1 VIQKRNWRW
10 LLRWESLLAVILVI
24 VTAVNIQMSEH
35 YLGVHNFVNLFQLSI
50 EKIILALI
58 TTFIII
64 NAEIDLSIAS
74 LMGLGACLFAWLYNK
89 GVPAEEAILI
99 ALATGAV
106 CGAFNGF
113 WIAYAGLPSLV
124 VTLAGLI
131 MFRGAARILLED
143 RSIGLFPQWFNDLGQ
158 PDFIGPLSFGIVVFV
173 IMFVVCLIVLHFTA
187 FGRYVYIIGNN
198 RHAARYA
205 GIKVRR
211 TKMILFTLSGLVASL
226 SGLLLAARLGTV
238 RANVAEDF
246 ELDIITMV
254 LLGGVSIFGGTG
266 TLVGVVLSI
275 LVVLNLRNGMS
286 LANYSGN
293 IQTSVVGVLL
303 IASVLLPNLFR
314 NARRWQAF
322 GFRSQDKMSGDEEG
336 SQEYQPTKQ
345 TDTMETIT
353 NS

>member
-1 VIQKRNWRW
+1 MRRKRDWQG
-10 LLRWESLLAVILVI
+10 LLRWESLLAVILAVVI
-24 VTAVNIQMSEH
+24 VVNIQMSEH
-35 YLGVHNFVNLFQLSI
+35 YLGVDNFVNLFHLSI
-50 EKIILALI
+50 EKIIVALI
-58 TTFIII
+58 MTFIII
-64 NAEIDLSIAS
+64 NAEIDLSVAS
-74 LMGLGACLFAWLYNK
+74 LMGLSACLFAWLYHE
-89 GVPAEEAILI
+89 GVPAEGAILI
-99 ALATGAV
+99 ALATGTI

-143 RSIGLFPQWFNDLGQ
+143 RSIGLFPQWYNDLGQ
-158 PDFIGPLSFGIVVFV
+158 PDLVGPLSFGLIVFA
-173 IMFVVCLIVLHFTA
+173 ILFVVCLIVLHFTA

-198 RHAARYA
+198 RQAARYA
-205 GIKVRR
+205 GIRVRR
-211 TKMILFTLSGLVASL
+211 TKMILFTGSGLVSSL
-226 SGLLLAARLGTV
+226 GGLLLAARLGTV
-238 RANVAEDF
+238 RANVAEEF

-266 TLVGVVLSI
+266 TLVGVGLSI

-286 LANYSGN
+286 LAHYSGN

-314 NARRWQAF
+314 DVRRWPVLS
-322 GFRSQDKMSGDEEG
+322 FRSRHTTSGDEEET
-336 SQEYQPTKQ
+336 QQ
-345 TDTMETIT
+345 TDTVGSIA

>member
-1 VIQKRNWRW
+1 
-10 LLRWESLLAVILVI
+10 
-24 VTAVNIQMSEH
+24 
-35 YLGVHNFVNLFQLSI
+35 
-50 EKIILALI
+50 
-58 TTFIII
+58 
-64 NAEIDLSIAS
+64 
-74 LMGLGACLFAWLYNK
+74 
-89 GVPAEEAILI
+89 
-99 ALATGAV
+99 
-106 CGAFNGF
+106 
-113 WIAYAGLPSLV
+113 
-124 VTLAGLI
+124 
-131 MFRGAARILLED
+131 
-143 RSIGLFPQWFNDLGQ
+143 
-158 PDFIGPLSFGIVVFV
+158 
-173 IMFVVCLIVLHFTA
+173 VLHFTA

-211 TKMILFTLSGLVASL
+211 TKMILFTMSGLVSSL

-238 RANVAEDF
+238 RANVAEEF

-266 TLVGVVLSI
+266 TLIGVGLSI

-314 NARRWQAF
+314 NARRWQQF
-322 GFRSQDKMSGDEEG
+322 SFRPRDTMSENEEET
-336 SQEYQPTKQ
+336 QETQQ
-345 TDTMETIT
+345 TDTIGTIT

>member
-1 VIQKRNWRW
+1 MIQKRDWRW
-10 LLRWESLLAVILVI
+10 LIRWESLLAVILAMVI
-24 VTAVNIQMSEH
+24 VVNVQMSDH
-35 YLGVHNFVNLFQLSI
+35 YLGVNNFVNLFQLSI

-58 TTFIII
+58 MAFIII
-64 NAEIDLSIAS
+64 NAEIDLSVAS
-74 LMGLGACLFAWLYNK
+74 MMGLGACLFAWLYNES
-89 GVPAEEAILI
+89 VPAGGAVLI
-99 ALATGAV
+99 ALAAGAI

-143 RSIGLFPQWFNDLGQ
+143 RSIGLFPHWFNKLGQ
-158 PDFIGPLSFGIVVFV
+158 PNLVGSLSFGIIVFI
-173 IMFVVCLIVLHFTA
+173 IMFVLCLIVLHFTA

-211 TKMILFTLSGLVASL
+211 TKMILFTLSGVVSSL

-238 RANVAEDF
+238 RANVAEEF

-266 TLVGVVLSI
+266 TLIGVGLSI

-286 LANYSGN
+286 LAHYSGN

-303 IASVLLPNLFR
+303 IASVLLPNLMR
-314 NARRWQAF
+314 DARRWQTF
-322 GFRSQDKMSGDEEG
+322 SFRPQGIMSTDEE
-336 SQEYQPTKQ
+336 EKQ
-345 TDTMETIT
+345 
-353 NS
+353 

>member
-1 VIQKRNWRW
+1 MLRNQNWRRF
-10 LLRWESLLAVILVI
+10 LRWESLLAVILVI
-24 VTAVNIQMSEH
+24 VTVVNIRMSSH
-35 YLGVHNFVNLFQLSI
+35 YLGVDNFVNLFQLSI

-58 TTFIII
+58 TAFVII

-74 LMGLGACLFAWLYNK
+74 LMGLSACLFAWLYDR
-89 GVPAEEAILI
+89 GAPAEGAILI

-124 VTLAGLI
+124 VTLAGLV

-143 RSIGLFPQWFNDLGQ
+143 HSIGLFPQWFNDLGQ
-158 PDFIGPLSFGIVVFV
+158 PDYIGPVSFGIVVFAILFV
-173 IMFVVCLIVLHFTA
+173 ICLVVLHFTA

-198 RHAARYA
+198 RNAARYA
-205 GIKVRR
+205 GIKVQRI
-211 TKMILFTLSGLVASL
+211 KMMLFVMSGLVSSL
-226 SGLLLAARLGTV
+226 GGLLLAARLGTV
-238 RANVAEDF
+238 RANVAEEF

-266 TLVGVVLSI
+266 TLVGVGLSI

-286 LANYSGN
+286 LAHYSGN

-303 IASVLLPNLFR
+303 IASVLLPNLMR
-314 NARRWQAF
+314 DARRLRRWQALR
-322 GFRSQDKMSGDEEG
+322 FRPQEIVSEDEE
-336 SQEYQPTKQ
+336 EARQ
-345 TDTMETIT
+345 TETVGPNPIA

>member
-1 VIQKRNWRW
+1 MTQKRDWRW
-10 LLRWESLLAVILVI
+10 LLRWETLLAVILAIVI
-24 VTAVNIQMSEH
+24 VANIQMSEH
-35 YLGVHNFVNLFQLSI
+35 YLGVDNFVNLFQLSI

-58 TTFIII
+58 TAFVII

-74 LMGLGACLFAWLYNK
+74 LMGLGACLFAWLYNQ
-89 GVPAEEAILI
+89 GVPAESAILI
-99 ALATGAV
+99 ALAAGAL
-106 CGAFNGF
+106 CGAFNGL
-113 WIAYAGLPSLV
+113 WIAFAGLPSLV
-124 VTLAGLI
+124 VTLAGLV

-158 PDFIGPLSFGIVVFV
+158 PDLVGPLSFGIIVFV
-173 IMFVVCLIVLHFTA
+173 ILFVVCLIVLHFTA

-211 TKMILFTLSGLVASL
+211 TKMILFTMSGLVSSL

-238 RANVAEDF
+238 RANVAEEF

-266 TLVGVVLSI
+266 TLIGVGLSI

-314 NARRWQAF
+314 NARRWQQF
-322 GFRSQDKMSGDEEG
+322 SFRPRDTMSENEEET
-336 SQEYQPTKQ
+336 QETQQ
-345 TDTMETIT
+345 TDTIGTIT

>member
-1 VIQKRNWRW
+1 VSLKWNWRW
-10 LLRWESLLAVILVI
+10 LLRWESLLGVILVI
-24 VTAVNIQMSEH
+24 VTVANIRMSEH
-35 YLGVHNFVNLFQLSI
+35 YLGVDNFVNLFQLSI
-50 EKIILALI
+50 EKVILALI
-58 TTFIII
+58 TAFVII

-74 LMGLGACLFAWLYNK
+74 LMGLSACLFAWLYNQ
-89 GVPAEEAILI
+89 GVPAEGAVVI

-124 VTLAGLI
+124 VTLAGLV
-131 MFRGAARILLED
+131 MFRGMARILLED
-143 RSIGLFPQWFNDLGQ
+143 RSVGLFPHWFNNLGQ
-158 PDFIGPLSFGIVVFV
+158 PHFIGPLSFGIIVFA

-198 RHAARYA
+198 RHAARFA

-211 TKMILFTLSGLVASL
+211 TKMILFIMSGLVSSL

-238 RANVAEDF
+238 RANVAEEF

-266 TLVGVVLSI
+266 TLVGVMLSI

-314 NARRWQAF
+314 EARRWRIF
-322 GFRSQDKMSGDEEG
+322 SFRPQETISEDEEG
-336 SQEYQPTKQ
+336 SIENQQ
-345 TDTMETIT
+345 TDTVGPIA
-353 NS
+353 NP

>member
-1 VIQKRNWRW
+1 VILKRNWRW
-10 LLRWESLLAVILVI
+10 LLRWESLLAVILAMVI
-24 VTAVNIQMSEH
+24 VANIQMSEH
-35 YLGVHNFVNLFQLSI
+35 YLGVDNFVNLFQLSI
-50 EKIILALI
+50 EKVILALI
-58 TTFIII
+58 TAFVII

-74 LMGLGACLFAWLYNK
+74 LMGLSACLFAWLYNQD
-89 GVPAEEAILI
+89 VPAEGAVVI
-99 ALATGAV
+99 ALAAGAL

-124 VTLAGLI
+124 VTLAGLV
-131 MFRGAARILLED
+131 MFRGMARILLED
-143 RSIGLFPQWFNDLGQ
+143 RSIGLFPQWFNNLGQ
-158 PDFIGPLSFGIVVFV
+158 PDFMGPLSFGIIVFA

-211 TKMILFTLSGLVASL
+211 IKMILFIMSGLVSSL
-226 SGLLLAARLGTV
+226 SGLLLASRLGTV

-314 NARRWQAF
+314 DARRWRTLS
-322 GFRSQDKMSGDEEG
+322 FRPRARMSEDEEG
-336 SQEYQPTKQ
+336 FKENQQ
-345 TDTMETIT
+345 TDTVGPIA
-353 NS
+353 NP

>member
-1 VIQKRNWRW
+1 VTQKRDWRW
-10 LLRWESLLAVILVI
+10 LLRWETLLAVILVLVI
-24 VTAVNIQMSEH
+24 FVNIQMSEH
-35 YLGVHNFVNLFQLSI
+35 YLGVDNFINLFQLSI

-58 TTFIII
+58 TTFVII

-99 ALATGAV
+99 ALATGAL

-124 VTLAGLI
+124 VTLAGLV

-158 PDFIGPLSFGIVVFV
+158 PDFIGPLSFGIIVFAV
-173 IMFVVCLIVLHFTA
+173 MFVVCLVVLHFTA

-198 RHAARYA
+198 RHAARFA

-211 TKMILFTLSGLVASL
+211 TKMILFTLSGLVSSL

-238 RANVAEDF
+238 RANVAEEF

-266 TLVGVVLSI
+266 TLVGVGLSI

-314 NARRWQAF
+314 DARRWRLF
-322 GFRSQDKMSGDEEG
+322 NFRPRDTLSEDEEET
-336 SQEYQPTKQ
+336 QDIQQ
-345 TDTMETIT
+345 TDTVETIA

>member
-1 VIQKRNWRW
+1 MRKRDWRW
-10 LLRWESLLAVILVI
+10 LLRWESLLAVILAMVI
-24 VTAVNIQMSEH
+24 VANIQISDH
-35 YLGVHNFVNLFQLSI
+35 YLGVDNFVNLFHLSI

-58 TTFIII
+58 MTLIII

-74 LMGLGACLFAWLYNK
+74 LMGLSACLFAWLYNK
-89 GVPAEEAILI
+89 GVPAQSAILI
-99 ALATGAV
+99 ALAAGTL
-106 CGAFNGF
+106 CGTFNGF
-113 WIAYAGLPSLV
+113 WIAYARLPSLV

-158 PDFIGPLSFGIVVFV
+158 PNFVGPLSFGIIVF
-173 IMFVVCLIVLHFTA
+173 IILFVVCLIVLHFTA

-205 GIKVRR
+205 GIKVRQ
-211 TKMILFTLSGLVASL
+211 TKMILFTLSGLVSSL
-226 SGLLLAARLGTV
+226 GGLLLAARLGTV

-266 TLVGVVLSI
+266 TMVGVGLSI

-293 IQTSVVGVLL
+293 IQTSVVGILL

-314 NARRWQAF
+314 AVRRWSAF
-322 GFRSQDKMSGDEEG
+322 SFRSRDMMSKDEEE
-336 SQEYQPTKQ
+336 SQETQQ
-345 TDTMETIT
+345 TDTVGSIA
-353 NS
+353 N

>member
-1 VIQKRNWRW
+1 VIQKRDWRW
-10 LLRWESLLAVILVI
+10 LLRWETLLAVILAMVI
-24 VTAVNIQMSEH
+24 IVNIQMSKH
-35 YLGVHNFVNLFQLSI
+35 YLGIDNFVNLFQLSI

-58 TTFIII
+58 TTFVII

-74 LMGLGACLFAWLYNK
+74 LMGLGACLFAWLYNE
-89 GVPAEEAILI
+89 GVPAEGAILI
-99 ALATGAV
+99 SLAVGAL
-106 CGAFNGF
+106 CGAFNGV

-124 VTLAGLI
+124 VTLAGLV

-158 PDFIGPLSFGIVVFV
+158 PDFVGPLSFGIIVFV

-198 RHAARYA
+198 RHAARYS

-211 TKMILFTLSGLVASL
+211 TKMILFTLSGLVSSL
-226 SGLLLAARLGTV
+226 GGLLLAARLGTV
-238 RANVAEDF
+238 RANAAEGF

-266 TLVGVVLSI
+266 TLVGVGLSI

-293 IQTSVVGVLL
+293 IQTGMVGVLL
-303 IASVLLPNLFR
+303 IASVLLPNLFQ
-314 NARRWQAF
+314 NVRRWQVF
-322 GFRSQDKMSGDEEG
+322 NFRPRDTMSEDKEG
-336 SQEYQPTKQ
+336 TQETQQ
-345 TDTMETIT
+345 TDTVGTIA